1 MKEELI
7 TRQIKSDQQLGKTSW
22 YYHKLPKQ
30 TMITNNQ
37 VVYLIPSGKIL
48 PEEEGFIKAK
58 ELERLIPKGRG
69 NLITLANPIG
79 TYIVTVEEEDV
90 QCTLF
95 LGRNLKV
102 IAVKSEDL
110 KYFEKPTMRLDP
122 DQPELLLVYE
132 VIDKQDKLVGFVR
145 TIDPMKSQVKSAS
158 QR

>member
-7 TRQIKSDQQLGKTSW
+7 TRLIKSDQQLGKTSW

-30 TMITNNQ
+30 LMVTNNQ
-37 VVYLIPSGKIL
+37 VVYLIPSNKSL
-48 PEEEGFIKAK
+48 LNEKELIKAE

-95 LGRNLKV
+95 LGRNFKV

-110 KYFEKPTMRLDP
+110 KYFEKPTLRLNP
-122 DQPELLLVYE
+122 DRPELLLVYE
-132 VIDKQDKLVGFVR
+132 SVDKQDKLVGFVR
-145 TIDPMKSQVKSAS
+145 TIDLVESQVKSAS